1 MVRKPPDLHSILR
14 VLAEPRPPLPVGESW
29 FVGCQNQGNAYGTLF
44 GGQLLGQAVLAA
56 SETVPDRLIHSVHA
70 YFLAPGVIDRPVRY
84 QVENGREGRSFAH
97 RRVTAS
103 QDTAIFSMNC
113 SFRSAEIGWQ
123 HQTPMPDVPP
133 PEDLEEITAIVARR
147 DPGLL
152 DQWIS
157 HFAGNNPI
165 DLRPVR
171 SDLALERQST
181 TRRQTWVRI
190 PLLSGTDDQ
199 AIHRAG
205 LAWLSDYWVSSAGLV
220 LHRHPLPGPD
230 VLLASIDH
238 ALWIHR
244 PVRVDDWLLF
254 DADSPVA
261 QDGTALVR
269 GQIYDRSG
277 ALIANVAQELLQRL
291 R

>member
-1 MVRKPPDLHSILR
+1 MVRRQPDLHSILR
-14 VLAEPRPPLPVGESW
+14 VLAEPRSALPMGEAS

-56 SETVPDRLIHSVHA
+56 SETVPDRHIHSLHA
-70 YFLAPGVIDRPVRY
+70 YFLASGVIDRPVRY
-84 QVENGREGRSFAH
+84 QVELGREGRSFAH

-113 SFRSAEIGWQ
+113 SFRSSETGWQ
-123 HQTPMPDVPP
+123 HQTPMPDAPA
-133 PEDLEEITAIVARR
+133 PEDLEEMTEIVARR
-147 DPGLL
+147 DPALL
-152 DQWIS
+152 DQLIS
-157 HFAGNNPI
+157 HFAGKNPI
-165 DLRPVR
+165 SLRPVQGNF
-171 SDLALERQST
+171 ALERQST
-181 TRRQTWVRI
+181 TRRQAWMRI
-190 PLLSGTDDQ
+190 PLLADTDNQ
-199 AIHRAG
+199 SMHRAG
-205 LAWLSDYWVSSAGLV
+205 LAWLSDYWVSSAALV

-230 VLLASIDH
+230 ILLASIDH

-244 PVRVDDWLLF
+244 PVRVDDWLFF

-277 ALIANVAQELLQRL
+277 ALIANVAQEVLQRH